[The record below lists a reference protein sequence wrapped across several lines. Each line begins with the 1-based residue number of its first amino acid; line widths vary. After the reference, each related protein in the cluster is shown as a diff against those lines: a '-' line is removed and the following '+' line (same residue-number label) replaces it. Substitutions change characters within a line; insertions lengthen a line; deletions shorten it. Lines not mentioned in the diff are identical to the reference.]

1 MTHGRRIERIAFAV
15 QRVLLVVSRAV
26 HRATRRDIT
35 WVVGPDELAS
45 MVGHIADAVPGSY
58 SVSLSPH
65 RFYRRTYDRLLSTAG
80 GPRVAYVRRLIV
92 GPWLLGALSRR
103 ASGVVYVGAV
113 GFLLSSVDDREFE
126 FAFLTRHGV
135 KIACYFTGDDIRAP
149 RLMHELEDVYGRP
162 NLSTVVGALDPLFE
176 SDEYDALK
184 RRIGAI
190 ADRYADVIFTAPVDQ
205 RGYLT
210 SDVRAFRYFYPDDR
224 FRLDLARYDHPERL
238 VLVHAPSAPV
248 LKGTRF
254 VRDAIERLRSE
265 GYDFEYHELL
275 DVSNDE
281 VRRVLARA
289 HIVLNQFFAYL
300 PGVFGIEALASGCV
314 MLCSADEHIEPLTL
328 GEGANAAW
336 IVTGPSEVY
345 EHTRTL
351 LEHPES
357 LREQARRGFE
367 WAVRHASASAS
378 AEYVVTALDEVL
390 RRPAS

>member
-1 MTHGRRIERIAFAV
+1 MMRAGWVERIAFAV
-15 QRVLLVVSRAV
+15 QRVLLVVSHAV
-26 HRATRRDIT
+26 HRTTRRDIT

-45 MVGHIADAVPGSY
+45 MVGNIADAVPGSY

-65 RFYRRTYDRLLSTAG
+65 RFYPRTYDRLLSSAG
-80 GPRVAYVRRLIV
+80 GPRIASLRRLIA
-92 GPWLLGALSRR
+92 GPWILGALSRR
-103 ASGVVYVGAV
+103 AGGVVYVGAV
-113 GFLLSSVDDREFE
+113 GFLVSSVDDREFE
-126 FAFLTRHGV
+126 FAFLRRHGV

-149 RLMHELEDVYGRP
+149 RLMHELEQVYGRP
-162 NLSTVVGALDPLFE
+162 NLSTVVGTLDPLFE

-190 ADRYADVIFTAPVDQ
+190 ADRFADVIFTAPVDQ

-224 FRLDLARYDHPERL
+224 FRLDLEKYVRPERL

-248 LKGTRF
+248 LKGTQF
-254 VRDAIERLRSE
+254 VREAIERLRSE
-265 GYDFEYHELL
+265 GYDFEYHEFT

-281 VRRVLARA
+281 VRQVLSRA
-289 HIVLNQFFAYL
+289 HLVLNQFYAYL
-300 PGVFGIEALASGCV
+300 PGVFGIEALASSCV
-314 MLCSADEHIEPLTL
+314 MLCSADERIEPLIL
-328 GEGANAAW
+328 GPGANDAW
-336 IVTGPSEVY
+336 VVTGPDEVY

-357 LREQARRGFE
+357 LAEQARRGFE
-367 WAVRHASASAS
+367 WAMRYASASAS